1 MQGSFPAA
9 RGKGRRESR
18 EEEHSSQGRGGSSW
32 GLTEWEGCLDFPPGD
47 WGVTGLLQAER
58 EEEAEERAEEGQQPG
73 ELSLSGLGRAGR
85 DVQAAGTG
93 LATWSLREAAQAL
106 RFRHNMCSV

>member
-9 RGKGRRESR
+9 RGKGGRESR

-58 EEEAEERAEEGQQPG
+58 EEEAEEGQQPG
-73 ELSLSGLGRAGR
+73 ELSLSGLGRVGR

-93 LATWSLREAAQAL
+93 LATWSLREAL